1 MTSPAGDLVN
11 LIRELAEKSPDQALA
26 TAAIALAGVYE
37 QSWQLTAELVESFE
51 RINEKAKGVL

>member
-11 LIRELAEKSPDQALA
+11 IVRNLAAKSPDQALA
-26 TAAIALAGVYE
+26 TAANALAGIYE
-37 QSWQLTAELVESFE
+37 QSWKLTAELVESFE